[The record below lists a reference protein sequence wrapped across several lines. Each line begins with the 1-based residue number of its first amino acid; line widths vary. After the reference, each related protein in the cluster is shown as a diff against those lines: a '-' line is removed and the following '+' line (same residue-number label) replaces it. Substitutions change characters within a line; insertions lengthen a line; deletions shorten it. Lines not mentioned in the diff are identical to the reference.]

1 MSSSS
6 IVPLRL
12 PASTMRRMS
21 SSPTSSSSAFGS
33 MPMRRS
39 TPFVETVS
47 SQTSGA
53 QSFAMNEIIV
63 DIASAS
69 CSAFFIAT
77 RLGTSSPKMSVM

>member
-1 MSSSS
+1 
-6 IVPLRL
+6 
-12 PASTMRRMS
+12 
-21 SSPTSSSSAFGS
+21 

-47 SQTSGA
+47 SHTSGA